1 MISRFKSL
9 IKNVVGISTTK
20 IECSIDE
27 ETVDCKTFTQPYVG
41 VPAPTVLKNDIWFGE
56 PTMSEQQKEFAS
68 DNIIVNMDGGVG
80 GSWKVDNEPE
90 NIHEVMYELST
101 KNGNTLSQGGS
112 EVFQEN
118 ANHD

>member
-41 VPAPTVLKNDIWFGE
+41 VPAPSILKNDAWFGE
-56 PTMSEQQKEFAS
+56 PTMSEQQKEIADDIS
-68 DNIIVNMDGGVG
+68 VNMDGGVG
-80 GSWKVDNEPE
+80 GSWKVNNEPE
-90 NIHEVMYELST
+90 NIHQVMYEIST
-101 KNGNTLSQGGS
+101 KNSNTLNQGGS
-112 EVFQEN
+112 ETFQEN
-118 ANHD
+118 VT

>member
-41 VPAPTVLKNDIWFGE
+41 VPAPSILKNDAWFGE
-56 PTMSEQQKEFAS
+56 PTMSEQQKEIA
-68 DNIIVNMDGGVG
+68 DDVIVNMDGGVG
-80 GSWKVDNEPE
+80 GSWKIANEPD
-90 NIHEVMYELST
+90 NIHEVMYNEAT
-101 KNGNTLSQGGS
+101 KNGMSWTQGGS
-112 EVFQEN
+112 ETFQKDVN
-118 ANHD
+118 LD

>member
-41 VPAPTVLKNDIWFGE
+41 VPAPSILKNDAWFGE
-56 PTMSEQQKEFAS
+56 PIMSEQQKEIADDIS
-68 DNIIVNMDGGVG
+68 VNMDGGVG
-80 GSWKVDNEPE
+80 GSWKVNNEPE
-90 NIHEVMYELST
+90 NIHQVMYEIST
-101 KNGNTLSQGGS
+101 KNSNTLNQVMWIRWKHSKRM
-112 EVFQEN
+112 
-118 ANHD
+118 